1 MKRGLTTILLPFL
14 ILTGFLLF
22 DSNIVR
28 GATDHIVINEVQVGG
43 TTADDEFVELYNPT
57 GSDVSLLG
65 WRLSTKSSA
74 GTSTSNLVTTF
85 PDVSIKSHEYLL
97 ITSPEYDDIPP
108 KDLSYSTTAHIGA
121 NNTVVLYSDSGS
133 TIVDLVGMGTAT
145 IKEEANAPLPVNNS
159 SIERVSNLDTD
170 NNGLDFQIREIS
182 DPQNSS
188 FIEPTSTPIEETPTP
203 TPIPTATPTETPTPT
218 PTESPT
224 PTPTIAPTATPTIEP
239 TETPTPTVA
248 STSTPTSAP
257 SNNPPGWSKSPVF
270 TCQNP
275 HVPAW
280 VYLLLKLLMPQKFNC
295 SVS

>member
-1 MKRGLTTILLPFL
+1 MIRRLTTILLPFL

-43 TTADDEFVELYNPT
+43 TTADDEFVELYNST

-85 PDVSIKSHEYLL
+85 PDVSIKSHGYLL
-97 ITSPEYDDIPP
+97 IASPEYDDIPP

-121 NNTVVLYSDSGS
+121 NNTVVLYSDAGS
-133 TIVDLVGMGTAT
+133 TVIDMVGMGTAA

-170 NNGLDFQIREIS
+170 NNASDFQIREIS

-203 TPIPTATPTETPTPT
+203 TPIPTATPTETPAPTSTITPT
-218 PTESPT
+218 VSPTESPT
-224 PTPTIAPTATPTIEP
+224 STVTPTPTIEP
-239 TETPTPTVA
+239 TETPSPT
-248 STSTPTSAP
+248 TAP

-275 HVPAW
+275 HVPTW
-280 VYLLLKLLMPQKFNC
+280 VYLLLKFLMPQKFNC